1 MSAVFPPLEG
11 IKVIELGHI
20 MAGPVCGRMLADL
33 GADVIK
39 VERVP
44 DGDPTRQYAPYID
57 GESAAYMMIN
67 RNKRGIAVDLKR
79 PEGVTLVRRLLRHAD
94 VLIEN
99 YRTGALDRLGLGYD
113 SVRQHNP
120 GLVWC
125 EISGFG
131 RTGPYADIGGFD
143 LVAQG
148 YSGLMSLTG
157 EGEGRQPVKCG
168 VPVTDITA
176 GILGAM
182 GVLAA
187 ILHRLL
193 TGEGQ
198 RVDTSLFEA
207 GITQTYWQAS
217 MALATGE
224 APGPLGSAH
233 PLGAPYQAFETAD
246 GWINIGAANQATWEK
261 LPPVIERP
269 DLADDPR
276 FVDNAARMENL
287 AELIGEMAPA
297 IKARSTEEWLQRFEA
312 AGVPAGPIND
322 LNEMFANPQTAARDM
337 IVDVEH
343 ARLGTMKTI
352 GFPVKLTNSPASI
365 GRGAPLLGQHTRE
378 VLLENGYTED
388 GVAELQN
395 SGVIICNTT
404 S

>member
-1 MSAVFPPLEG
+1 
-11 IKVIELGHI
+11 
-20 MAGPVCGRMLADL
+20 
-33 GADVIK
+33 
-39 VERVP
+39 
-44 DGDPTRQYAPYID
+44 
-57 GESAAYMMIN
+57 
-67 RNKRGIAVDLKR
+67 VDLKR
-79 PEGVTLVRRLLRHAD
+79 PEGVTLVRRLLRDAD
-94 VLIEN
+94 VVIEN
-99 YRTGALDRLGLGYD
+99 YRTGALERLGLGYD

-157 EGEGRQPVKCG
+157 EGEGHKPVKCG
-168 VPVTDITA
+168 APVTDITA
-176 GILGAM
+176 GILGVM

-224 APGPLGSAH
+224 TPGPLGSAH

-269 DLADDPR
+269 GLADDPR

-287 AELIGEMAPA
+287 AALVGEMAPA
-297 IKARSTEEWLQRFEA
+297 LRQRSTEEWLQRFEA

-322 LNEMFANPQTAARDM
+322 LNEMFAHPQTAARDM
-337 IVDVEH
+337 IVEVEH

-352 GFPVKLTNSPASI
+352 GFPVKLSNSPASI

-378 VLLENGYTED
+378 VLLQHGYTED
-388 GVAELQN
+388 GVAELN
-395 SGVIICNTT
+395 SAGVIICGY
-404 S
+404 

>member
-1 MSAVFPPLEG
+1 MSAPFSPLEG

-20 MAGPVCGRMLADL
+20 MAGPVCGRMLADM

-44 DGDPTRQYAPYID
+44 DGDPTRQYAPFTE

-67 RNKRGIAVDLKR
+67 RNKRGIAVDMKR
-79 PEGVTLVRRLLRHAD
+79 PEGVTLVRRLIRDAD
-94 VLIEN
+94 VVIEN
-99 YRTGALDRLGLGYD
+99 YRTGTLDRLGLGYD
-113 SVRQHNP
+113 SVRVNNP

-131 RTGPYADIGGFD
+131 RTGPDAGVGGFD

-157 EGEGRQPVKCG
+157 EGEGHQPVKCG

-246 GWINIGAANQATWEK
+246 GWINVGAANQATWK
-261 LPPVIERP
+261 RLPPAIGCPGLV
-269 DLADDPR
+269 DDPR
-276 FVDNAARMENL
+276 FVDNASRMENL
-287 AELIGEMAPA
+287 PELVRAMAPA
-297 IKARSTEEWLQRFEA
+297 LKERPTKEWLELFEA

-322 LNEMFANPQTAARDM
+322 LNEMFANPQTTARDM
-337 IVDVEH
+337 LVDVEH
-343 ARLGTMKTI
+343 ARLGRMKTL
-352 GFPVKLTNSPASI
+352 GFPVKLSDSPASI
-365 GRGAPLLGQHTRE
+365 RRGAPVLGQHTRE
-378 VLLENGYTED
+378 VLLEHGYSQE
-388 GVAELQN
+388 GVNELR
-395 SGVIICNTT
+395 SAGVIICA
-404 S
+404 

>member
-1 MSAVFPPLEG
+1 MSAAFPPLEG
-11 IKVIELGHI
+11 IKVIELGHV

-44 DGDPTRQYAPYID
+44 GGDPTREYPPFVQR
-57 GESAAYMMIN
+57 ESAAYMMIN

-79 PEGVTLVRRLLRHAD
+79 PEGVTLARRLIRDAD
-94 VLIEN
+94 VVIEN
-99 YRTGALDRLGLGYD
+99 YRTGTLDRLGLGYD
-113 SVRQHNP
+113 SVRQNNP

-131 RTGPYADIGGFD
+131 RTGPYAGSPGFD

-168 VPVTDITA
+168 APVTDITA

-207 GITQTYWQAS
+207 GITQTYWQTS

-246 GWINIGAANQATWEK
+246 GWINIGAANQSTWEK
-261 LPPVIERP
+261 LPAVIDRL
-269 DLADDPR
+269 DLLDDPR
-276 FVDNAARMENL
+276 FVDNAARLENL
-287 AELIGEMAPA
+287 PALVAEMTPEIRRRGTA
-297 IKARSTEEWLQRFEA
+297 EWLELFEA

-322 LNEMFANPQTAARDM
+322 LNGMLAHPQTVARDM
-337 IVDVEH
+337 LVDVEH
-343 ARLGTMKTI
+343 ARLGTMQSL
-352 GFPVKLTNSPASI
+352 GFPVKLSDSPASI
-365 GRGAPLLGQHTRE
+365 RRGAPVLGQHTRE
-378 VLLENGYTED
+378 VLLDHGYSENGIE
-388 GVAELQN
+388 ELQN
-395 SGVIICNTT
+395 AGVILCSAT
-404 S
+404 